1 MSATIRVIVNGDA
14 VDVPKSATMSDLFA
28 QLDLDAKWVVAEHN
42 GAPVPRARTAVTIL
56 RDGDRVEL
64 VKAVAGG

>member
-1 MSATIRVIVNGDA
+1 LGATVIVIVNGDT
-14 VDVPKSATMSDLFA
+14 VEVPESATMSDLFA

-42 GAPVPRARTAVTIL
+42 GAPVPRARTAATIL

>member
-1 MSATIRVIVNGDA
+1 
-14 VDVPKSATMSDLFA
+14 MSDLFA

-42 GAPVPRARTAVTIL
+42 GEPVPRARTAVTFL